1 MNSNEILQTEESV
14 SAPTQGQLNPSNRI
28 LLVDDDISIRHP
40 IAQVLTTFGYQVD
53 TAEDAGGG
61 GEQ

>member
-1 MNSNEILQTEESV
+1 MNGNEILQTEESV

-28 LLVDDDISIRHP
+28 LLVHDDISIRHP

>member
-1 MNSNEILQTEESV
+1 VNGNEILQTEESV

-28 LLVDDDISIRHP
+28 LLVHDDISIRHP